1 MRVYISS
8 DIEGVAGVV
17 DWGHS
22 IPGAPEY
29 GRARRLMTAEVN
41 AAAAAAFAAG
51 AESVV
56 VNDSHGPMNNILIEE
71 LNERVE
77 LVTGRPK
84 ALTMVHGVGDGFDV
98 AMFLGYHAK
107 AGTAGGVLE
116 HSYSGICVFDIT
128 LNGRSYGEF
137 GLNTMMAGYHGV
149 PVVLASGDQKLA
161 AEVADVNPHTETVV
175 VKQAVS
181 RFAARS
187 LTPKVAH
194 ERIADAVTRVLSQ
207 GPDVWKR
214 ALLPPL
220 AGELTLDLT
229 FLHTYQADAAGEVP
243 DVERVGGRTL
253 RVVGSDY
260 QDVYNLMRLLIG
272 IAGSV
277 TKAP

>member
-41 AAAAAAFAAG
+41 AAAVAAFNAG
-51 AESVV
+51 AETVL

-71 LNERVE
+71 LDERIE

-84 ALTMVHGVGDGFDV
+84 ALTMVHGVGDGFDL

-116 HSYSGICVFDIT
+116 HSYAGMRVFDIT

-137 GLNTMMAGYHGV
+137 GLNAMLAGYRGV
-149 PVVLASGDQKLA
+149 PVVLASGASEAGRRGDRRQPA
-161 AEVADVNPHTETVV
+161 YRDRRGEAGRQPVRGAQPDAQCRSRTHRRGRHPSAD
-175 VKQAVS
+175 
-181 RFAARS
+181 
-187 LTPKVAH
+187 
-194 ERIADAVTRVLSQ
+194 TR
-207 GPDVWKR
+207 
-214 ALLPPL
+214 
-220 AGELTLDLT
+220 
-229 FLHTYQADAAGEVP
+229 
-243 DVERVGGRTL
+243 
-253 RVVGSDY
+253 
-260 QDVYNLMRLLIG
+260 
-272 IAGSV
+272 
-277 TKAP
+277 

>member
-22 IPGAPEY
+22 LPGGPEY

-41 AAAAAAFAAG
+41 AAAVAAFAAG
-51 AESVV
+51 AEDVL
-56 VNDSHGPMNNILIEE
+56 VNDSHGPMNNIVIEE
-71 LNERVE
+71 LDERIE

-84 ALTMVHGVGDGFDV
+84 TLTMVHGVDDGFDL

-116 HSYSGICVFDIT
+116 HSYAGICVFDIT
-128 LNGRSYGEF
+128 VNGRSYGEF
-137 GLNTMMAGYHGV
+137 GLNTMLAGFHGV

-161 AEVADVNPHTETVV
+161 AEVAEVNPHTETVV

-181 RFAARS
+181 RTAARS
-187 LTPKVAH
+187 LTPRAAQG
-194 ERIADAVTRVLSQ
+194 RIAEAVTRVLAQ
-207 GPDVWKR
+207 GPDGWRR
-214 ALLPPL
+214 ALLPPPS
-220 AGELTLDLT
+220 GELTLDLT
-229 FLHTYQADAAGEVP
+229 FLHTYQADAAAEVP
-243 DVERVGGRTL
+243 ELERIDGRTV

-260 QDVYNLMRLLIG
+260 QRVYDVMRLLIG
-272 IAGSV
+272 LAVSV
-277 TKAP
+277 TRT